1 MQPPLPDD
9 SLPSEALLRLWLAR
23 AGPGER
29 IVYHRGL
36 LTRDRAA
43 VSGLCDRERRA
54 VAMIANAARDAAEQG
69 LVHLVQRRNGPFD
82 FSYLAIRAS
91 RGIPTGVPSPARRS
105 APPMPAAA

>member
-36 LTRDRAA
+36 LTCDRAV

-69 LVHLVQRRNGPFD
+69 LVCLVQRRNGPFD
-82 FSYLAIRAS
+82 FSYLAIRTAS
-91 RGIPTGVPSPARRS
+91 VGATGLGVPSRRS
-105 APPMPAAA
+105 ALPLSAAA